1 MAREV
6 GQMVRRGERTWLVRV
21 YNCRDPESIKRKY
34 VNQTLG
40 YHPGK
45 CGVPSL
51 RRPAA

>member
-6 GQMVRRGERTWLVRV
+6 GQIVRRGERTWLARI
-21 YNCRDPESIKRKY
+21 NCRDPESIERKY

-51 RRPAA
+51 GRPAA

>member
-6 GQMVRRGERTWLVRV
+6 GHDAATARGLVRV

-51 RRPAA
+51 SRPAA